1 MTIGALS
8 VRWFPRPGLTLDRV
22 TIGSSRTAAIER
34 LVVST
39 GLRPLLSRHV
49 AEADILVEHSR
60 LDAPRFLALI
70 TRPVAATN
78 QPSSSTLPLTIDG
91 IRSIALRDVSLTS
104 GSRTVLVNADS
115 AYAETGSRSSTSTRA
130 PTSRSSSPPVPSPT

>member
-1 MTIGALS
+1 MILLVLVGAALAIRSQLSTDNIKATLEAQASAALGQPVTIGALS

-70 TRPVAATN
+70 TRPVAGDE
-78 QPSSSTLPLTIDG
+78 PTLFLDPPAHHRRHSID
-91 IRSIALRDVSLTS
+91 RAS
-104 GSRTVLVNADS
+104 GLSR
-115 AYAETGSRSSTSTRA
+115 
-130 PTSRSSSPPVPSPT
+130 